1 MANTLLTIA
10 SGASG
15 LGDKDLEVYIDL
27 DAVAKPNGGVPAM
40 TGSVSSD
47 YLPMAEKTLSAMT
60 LSANGRNSNDDIQ
73 VYSLGMTGRDWLE
86 SPHVARKVVGI
97 SSLLFNEVSALS
109 CASRLYACLSD
120 GISYDFTS

>member
-15 LGDKDLEVYIDL
+15 LGDKDLEVYVDL

-47 YLPMAEKTLSAMT
+47 YLPMAEKTLSAVT
-60 LSANGRNSNDDIQ
+60 LSANDNIQ